1 MSEPTA
7 RDTERTLLSALLFTK
22 TARTEARRHLTGRD
36 FDDPRHEAI
45 WDAMSNLDRHKRN
58 VDAAILNEVL
68 HGTPAQAALLD
79 VITANGIPDNVP
91 EYAAIVRGYS
101 TKRRLEVE
109 ARSVLHEVDKPG
121 VNPAGFA
128 ATVANRFAAIRD
140 SGNTVDD
147 VTAVT
152 VNELL
157 EQEDDEPEWLIPNLL
172 EKRDRFML
180 TGEEGLGKSHLLRQ
194 FAIHAAAG
202 LNPFDMAQT
211 FTPIR
216 TLLIDCENSW
226 SQVRRKVRPG
236 AEWAAR
242 HGSDPGQNMMVDC
255 ISRIDIRRDRDLS
268 HIHQLLDAQRPDLVV
283 IGPLYRLVPIAIQSD
298 DDAAPVLAALDTIR
312 ERGCA
317 LLMEAHAGH
326 AIGKG
331 GVRDLRPRG
340 SSALLGWPEFGFG
353 MRGIGTEGYADLV
366 PWRGQREERDFPTR
380 LRKAD
385 GFRWLPHHDMYG
397 YNQGGAA

>member
-7 RDTERTLLSALLFTK
+7 RDTERTLLSALLFSK
-22 TARTEARRHLTGRD
+22 TARTEARKHLTGRD
-36 FDDPRHEAI
+36 FDDQRHEAI

-68 HGTPAQAALLD
+68 HGTGAQAVLLE
-79 VITANGIPDNVP
+79 VVTANGIPDNVP
-91 EYAAIVRGYS
+91 EYATIVRGHA
-101 TKRRLEVE
+101 TKRRLASEARQVLAEVE
-109 ARSVLHEVDKPG
+109 KAG
-121 VNPAGFA
+121 VNATGLA
-128 ATVANRFAAIRD
+128 AKVATRFAGIRD
-140 SGNTVDD
+140 TGSTADD
-147 VTAVT
+147 VTALTVT
-152 VNELL
+152 ELL
-157 EQEDDEPEWLIPNLL
+157 TQEDDEPEWLIPGLL

-216 TLLIDCENSW
+216 TCLIDCENSW

-236 AEWAAR
+236 VEWAAR
-242 HGSDPGQNMMVDC
+242 YGQDPSDRMMVDC

-268 HIHQLLDAQRPDLVV
+268 RIHQLLDAQQPDLVV
-283 IGPLYRLVPIAIQSD
+283 IGPLYRLVPVAIQSD

-340 SSALLGWPEFGFG
+340 SSALLGWPEFGYG
-353 MRGIGTEGYADLV
+353 MRGIGAEGYADLI
-366 PWRGQREERDFPTR
+366 PWRGQREERDIPTR
-380 LRKAD
+380 LRKGD
-385 GFRWLPHHDMYG
+385 GFRWLPHQDMYG